1 MTAIR
6 TVLSLAA
13 LVGALALAA
22 PATAEGEAPPSAQSA
37 PPPGYAPPGY
47 TPPPG
52 YAPPGYAPP
61 GYAPPPGHAPPGY
74 ALPPGYAPAPD
85 HVPPGY
91 VPYSPSV
98 ILGMPRKLTYTEGG
112 IRPAGYRVE
121 TQMNRG
127 LVVAG
132 SIVLGSA
139 WTLAALTAGTI
150 LSSGDRDAVSY
161 SPMLVPVGGPFIT
174 LGTGEEVD
182 VDDDDGQLAAA
193 LLLLDGATQVT
204 GCVLLIAGLAS
215 NQRVWVR
222 DDIPHKVA
230 DQAPELTVGP
240 TGATLRMR
248 F

>member
-22 PATAEGEAPPSAQSA
+22 PATAESDAPPSAQSA

-47 TPPPG
+47 
-52 YAPPGYAPP
+52 
-61 GYAPPPGHAPPGY
+61 APPGY
-74 ALPPGYAPAPD
+74 ALPPGYAPPPD
-85 HVPPGY
+85 YVPPGY
-91 VPYSPSV
+91 APYSPSV

-139 WTLAALTAGTI
+139 WALAALTAGTI
-150 LSSGDRDAVSY
+150 LSEGDRDAVSY

-174 LGTGEEVD
+174 LGTGEDVD
-182 VDDDDGQLAAA
+182 VDHDDGQLAAA
-193 LLLLDGATQVT
+193 LLLFDGATQVT
-204 GCVLLIAGLAS
+204 GVVLLVAGLAA

-222 DDIPHKVA
+222 DDIPHKVSF
-230 DQAPELTVGP
+230 QAPELTIGP
-240 TGATLRMR
+240 TGATLRMS

>member
-1 MTAIR
+1 MAR
-6 TVLSLAA
+6 SRSQRRLRRR
-13 LVGALALAA
+13 
-22 PATAEGEAPPSAQSA
+22 ATPPSAQSA
-37 PPPGYAPPGY
+37 
-47 TPPPG
+47 PPPG

-61 GYAPPPGHAPPGY
+61 GYAPPGYAPPGYAPPGYAPPGY
-74 ALPPGYAPAPD
+74 ALPPGYAPPPD
-85 HVPPGY
+85 YVPPGY
-91 VPYSPSV
+91 APYSPSV

-132 SIVLGSA
+132 SLVLGSA
-139 WTLAALTAGTI
+139 WALAALTAGTI
-150 LSSGDRDAVSY
+150 LSEGDRDAVSY

-193 LLLLDGATQVT
+193 LLLFDGATQVT
-204 GCVLLIAGLAS
+204 GVVLLVAGLAA

-222 DDIPHKVA
+222 DDIPSQGVVPSPRAHHRPHGRDPA
-230 DQAPELTVGP
+230 RELLTIEL
-240 TGATLRMR
+240 A
-248 F
+248 

>member
-6 TVLSLAA
+6 TALSMAA
-13 LVGALALAA
+13 LFGPLALAA
-22 PATAEGEAPPSAQSA
+22 PATAESDAPPSAQSA
-37 PPPGYAPPGY
+37 APSGYAPSPAGA
-47 TPPPG
+47 PPG

-61 GYAPPPGHAPPGY
+61 GYAPPGY
-74 ALPPGYAPAPD
+74 ALPPGYAAPPD

-91 VPYSPSV
+91 VPYAPSV
-98 ILGMPRKLTYTEGG
+98 ILGMPRTLTFTEGG

-121 TQMNRG
+121 TQMNRR

-132 SIVLGSA
+132 SIVLASA
-139 WTLAALTAGTI
+139 WALSALTAGSI
-150 LSSGDRDAVSY
+150 LSEGGSDAVSY

-182 VDDDDGQLAAA
+182 VDRDDGRLAAA
-193 LLLLDGATQVT
+193 LLLFDGATQVT
-204 GCVLLIAGLAS
+204 GFVLLVAGLVG

-222 DDIPHKVA
+222 DDIPRKVSV
-230 DQAPELTVGP
+230 QAPELTVGP
-240 TGATLRMR
+240 TGATLRMS